1 MKKIIIL
8 LGSIGTISLI
18 GGGVFIYSQTNKSSK
33 DDQVSTQTNTEE
45 KTTEQTESTSQKS
58 IDLMYNGETEGNDN
72 SSGASEDTGLLFTEA
87 NSDTNNVYFISR
99 YNYGLWSASKK
110 MPAELEI
117 AKQTYKADIS
127 DKKKL
132 TSEDQTVTYYEITKL
147 NSMIKSED

>member
-1 MKKIIIL
+1 MKKYIIL
-8 LGSIGTISLI
+8 LSSIGAILLI
-18 GGGVFIYSQTNKSSK
+18 GGGIFIYSQTNKVNK
-33 DDQVSTQTNTEE
+33 DDQASTQTNPEN
-45 KTTEQTESTSQKS
+45 KTTEQAEYNSQKS
-58 IDLMYNGETEGNDN
+58 IDLVYNGETEENDN

-87 NSDTNNVYFISR
+87 NSDNNNVYFISR

-110 MPAELEI
+110 MPAELELTT
-117 AKQTYKADIS
+117 QTYKADIS